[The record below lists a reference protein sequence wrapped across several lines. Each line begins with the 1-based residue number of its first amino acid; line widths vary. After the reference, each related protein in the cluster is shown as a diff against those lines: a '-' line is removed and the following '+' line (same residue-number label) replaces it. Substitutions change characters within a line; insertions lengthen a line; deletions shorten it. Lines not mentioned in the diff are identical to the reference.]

1 MTRTF
6 IQAPQ
11 FTRAWDS
18 YINDD
23 EELRK
28 IEIDIMQNPKKYPV
42 IKGTGGLRKLR
53 WKLGNKG
60 KRSGV
65 RICYID
71 FEEFCIVY
79 LMLLYSKN
87 EKEDLS
93 DEEANKVKMY
103 IDEVYKSLQKKKGDK
118 QNGKNV

>member
-42 IKGTGGLRKLR
+42 IKGDR
-53 WKLGNKG
+53 
-60 KRSGV
+60 
-65 RICYID
+65 
-71 FEEFCIVY
+71 
-79 LMLLYSKN
+79 
-87 EKEDLS
+87 
-93 DEEANKVKMY
+93 
-103 IDEVYKSLQKKKGDK
+103 
-118 QNGKNV
+118 KNV